1 MDALTRAADNGNVVS
16 LAVFFGLEMQ
26 IKDVAYYRVSWLN
39 NKTGFRLDGLRVR
52 EPFEWEYDIKA
63 DKLVEWMQLMN
74 VSSFEQTL
82 E

>member
-1 MDALTRAADNGNVVS
+1 MDALTRAADAGNVVS
-16 LAVFFGLEMQ
+16 LSVLLGREMQ
-26 IKDVAYYRVSWLN
+26 IKDMARYRVSWLN
-39 NKTGFRLDGLRVR
+39 NKTGFRLFGLCVR
-52 EPFEWEYDIKA
+52 EPFEWDYDIEA